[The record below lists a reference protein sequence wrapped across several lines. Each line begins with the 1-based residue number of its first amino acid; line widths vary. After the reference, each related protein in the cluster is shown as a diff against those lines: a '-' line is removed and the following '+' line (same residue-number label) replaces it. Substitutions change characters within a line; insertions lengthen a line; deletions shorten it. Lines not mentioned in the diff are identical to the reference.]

1 MLRAAGTV
9 GRGRRS
15 PFSPPASQH
24 EVILAVHAALCCLL
38 SALPCMQRLSGC
50 PSRVQ
55 IGMAQQ
61 LCVQKEQ
68 FAAARQRWQ
77 TEVLQHREN
86 ICNLKIA
93 PISES

>member
-1 MLRAAGTV
+1 
-9 GRGRRS
+9 
-15 PFSPPASQH
+15 
-24 EVILAVHAALCCLL
+24 
-38 SALPCMQRLSGC
+38 MQRLSGC

-77 TEVLQHREN
+77 TEVLQHGEN